1 MQGCRFYNDKIIAT
15 FGHGTAARPNKI
27 VIFSLV
33 STTAIAIIDLTKT
46 PVVATK
52 TMEGCLIYNNKILLG
67 FTGDESNDAA
77 SMLYSLSFVKN
88 KTSEVAEPLSLATT
102 STDGLMSAADK
113 TMLDTMSAS
122 YVLNPNL

>member
-15 FGHGTAARPNKI
+15 FGHGTAVRPNKV
-27 VIFSLV
+27 VIFSLT
-33 STTAIAIIDLTKT
+33 SATAIATIDLSKT
-46 PVVATK
+46 PMVATK
-52 TMEGCLIYNNKILLG
+52 TMEGCAIYNNKILLG
-67 FTGDESNDAA
+67 FTGNMAS

-88 KTSEVAEPLSLATT
+88 KTGEVTEPLSLATT

-113 TMLDTMSAS
+113 TMLDTISSS